1 MKKVFTVLLSLVIL
15 VVGVIASKPLYSLF
29 SDYDQSSY
37 KDEVFRVYSKILIDT
52 PLTQTLK
59 LSSEISREEVSM
71 LMVNAFKLS
80 KIQPMMIKT
89 DKKKTFSYTD
99 PLGVIDESF
108 SIPSAQDIVE
118 SYYLAYIEGLI
129 KIRAVQVSGERFNPT
144 EPLSHVDF
152 FEMLGKIIFGVDEK
166 HDYLKEIAGMGF
178 TAEEVSSKTNVTW
191 EKALSYLDR
200 ILSKSDFK
208 VISVLTTADIH
219 GNLQQYIPS
228 GSTYNI
234 GGLSRMSKTVS
245 DIRASQNNLLL
256 LDVGDAPYN
265 TNVANMFEGRPVI
278 SIMNLMKYDAMAIGN
293 HDFDFPFDNM
303 RNNSKIASFPFLSA
317 NTLYEGKNPDF
328 LKPYVIKDVDGVK
341 IGIIGLT
348 DHDSAWYTHP
358 NNVKGISFINHF
370 QAAEKYVNELKGKV
384 DIIISL
390 AHLHGDNSVLP
401 QKVTGIDFELA
412 GGQDIVAYPQKINDT
427 WVITSGKHSE
437 LVSRLNINMIGN
449 KIIGF
454 NFAHIFL
461 TENLPQDPH
470 INNIIAM
477 YSDNLNKSMSQ
488 VVGLTQ
494 VDLDGERGTVRLKES
509 NLGNLIADSL
519 RDFGG
524 ADIALQN
531 GGGIRASIKKG
542 QITLKDI
549 YTVLPFDNAV
559 VVFKAS
565 GKVIWDTIEHSISQ
579 YPSAAGQFLQVSGMT
594 YKFDASKEPYKRL
607 LEIKINNEPI
617 DLEKIYTVVAN
628 DFMTGGGD
636 KYTMLRDNTQITIKT
651 REYLRDVLKLYLM
664 KVREVA
670 PILEGRIEI
679 VK

>member
-1 MKKVFTVLLSLVIL
+1 MKKVFTVLLSLVVL

-29 SDYDQSSY
+29 SDYDQSSF
-37 KDEVFRVYSKILIDT
+37 KGEVFRVYSKIEIDT
-52 PLTQTLK
+52 PPAKTVK

-108 SIPSAQDIVE
+108 SIPSAQDIVQ
-118 SYYLAYIEGLI
+118 SYYLPYIEGLI
-129 KIRAVQVSGERFNPT
+129 KIRAIQVNGERFNPA
-144 EPLSHVDF
+144 EPLSHADF
-152 FEMLGKIIFGVDEK
+152 FEILGKVIFGVDGK
-166 HDYLKEIAGMGF
+166 HEYLKELTDIGF
-178 TAEEVSSKTNVTW
+178 TPEEVSSKAYVTW
-191 EKALSYLDR
+191 EKALSYIDR

-219 GNLQQYIPS
+219 GNLQQYVPS

-278 SIMNLMKYDAMAIGN
+278 SIMNLMRYDAMAIGN
-293 HDFDFPFDNM
+293 HDFDFPFEVM

-328 LKPYVIKDVDGVK
+328 LKPYIIKEIDGVK

-370 QAAEKYVNELKGKV
+370 EAAKNCVDELKGKV

-401 QKVTGIDFELA
+401 QKVSGIDFELA

-437 LVSRLNINMIGN
+437 LVSRLNMNMLGN

-509 NLGNLIADSL
+509 NLGNLIAD
-519 RDFGG
+519 
-524 ADIALQN
+524 
-531 GGGIRASIKKG
+531 
-542 QITLKDI
+542 
-549 YTVLPFDNAV
+549 
-559 VVFKAS
+559 
-565 GKVIWDTIEHSISQ
+565 
-579 YPSAAGQFLQVSGMT
+579 
-594 YKFDASKEPYKRL
+594 
-607 LEIKINNEPI
+607 
-617 DLEKIYTVVAN
+617 
-628 DFMTGGGD
+628 
-636 KYTMLRDNTQITIKT
+636 
-651 REYLRDVLKLYLM
+651 
-664 KVREVA
+664 
-670 PILEGRIEI
+670 
-679 VK
+679 